1 MIKIPLCFMCKYYEE
16 GDRCKAYPDGLKDED
31 FKLWEDKEIECSN
44 GIFFEPINQNVLNE

>member
-1 MIKIPLCFMCKYYEE
+1 MCKYYEE